1 MQNTSKTDAIEQALR
16 AVKSTPRTGWM
27 LRGVPAAVAETI
39 AAHMAESTV
48 LALLIGER
56 LAEKGV
62 QVDVYHAASI
72 AAVHDIAEGFIGD
85 LVKRATDAI
94 GKDVKETLEIDTLR
108 QEIGESIISRLAEE
122 YVRQETIEARVAK
135 AAETMSTLLQ
145 ALRYLRQGYD
155 VAEILCGMLN
165 IIMKTEPPP
174 LAAALQ
180 ELFRTQIDYS
190 KKICKLE
197 KANKE

>member
-1 MQNTSKTDAIEQALR
+1 MQGATKVGAVEQALR

-39 AAHMAESTV
+39 AAHMAESAI
-48 LALLIGER
+48 LALLIGEK

-94 GKDVKETLEIDTLR
+94 GKDVKESIEVDVLH
-108 QEIGESIISRLAEE
+108 QEIGDSIISRLAEE
-122 YVRQETIEARVAK
+122 YVRQETIEAHVAK

-155 VAEILCGMLN
+155 VEEILCGMLN
-165 IIMKTEPPP
+165 TITKTEPP
-174 LAAALQ
+174 ALREVIE
-180 ELFRTQIDYS
+180 ELFHVQISYS
-190 KKICKLE
+190 KKICK
-197 KANKE
+197 